1 MSKNIITLSLFLLLA
16 VCLFAQELQE
26 PDRKLIPVSGLD
38 RGTIIL
44 PYTDEVNS
52 YCIDYEFVVEPT
64 TVMTSYY
71 DYMPGGYSGF
81 PIQRQLENGSG
92 TYLTFHATDS
102 PTSTRRQYWA
112 YYDENGNLLG
122 NDKISTYNEL
132 QGFGDLVLHP
142 AAGNCL
148 ASLHENS
155 GCTICYDDY
164 AFQNIPDFWSSV
176 TFIPSPL
183 PDEYLWPRLYTGPS
197 PNGNDWIR
205 IYHISQN
212 MNLNSHGYPCDDVR
226 IMYMDIENTI
236 TADLTQI
243 LNLDNWTTVT
253 PMYSWREK
261 SCQVKSLC
269 FAVDLMYPGKVGL
282 MGYCL
287 WLEGDLGNMPINPG
301 LFLWESLDYGAT
313 WDYANLH
320 CHSQGTSTALY
331 QVENKPQFEFNGVVP
346 DYLDVDII
354 GFHNTGY
361 YCYGDFAMTYL
372 QSYTY
377 TDPQTEDVYY
387 LNYFKPQAEVVWN
400 YYESEFN
407 FNEIPMIAYDSYSG
421 HYVPWRI
428 TQNDTILYV
437 VVTECSDYA
446 DLQNNAISYWGE
458 YIPRIQTWTDV
469 TYQTMAQLGYTQYN
483 EYLEHPIINFS
494 VTYYMTVEDLPEMWY
509 SLIELTDIN
518 NPIFDFSE
526 QITISPYIDRN
537 INYIGYSDDSWS
549 GWNEVY
555 LYYYDDNSY
564 GSYVLGQ
571 GDNTGGQIK
580 YCVLKFRVRQF
591 GNDVEP
597 EISINTYNN
606 PNPFSSNTQIS
617 FSSSKPLHEASVK
630 IYNAKGQLVAT
641 LETHEGDS
649 PTQGY
654 STWNG
659 KDLNGKDVANGIYF
673 YKVTSHEVFHF
684 GEMLLAR

>member
-1 MSKNIITLSLFLLLA
+1 MSKKIITLSLFLLLA
-16 VCLFAQELQE
+16 VCLFAQELQQTT
-26 PDRKLIPVSGLD
+26 RGFIPVSGLD

-71 DYMPGGYSGF
+71 DYIPGGYSNY

-122 NDKISTYNEL
+122 CDKISTYNEQ
-132 QGFGDLVLHP
+132 QGYGDLVLHP
-142 AAGNCL
+142 ATGNCI
-148 ASLHENS
+148 ATWHESS
-155 GCTICYDDY
+155 GCVICYDNY
-164 AFQNIPDFWSSV
+164 SLLYTPGAWSSV
-176 TFIPSPL
+176 AIIPTPL

-269 FAVDLMYPGKVGL
+269 FAVDPINSGKVGL

-287 WLEGDLGNMPINPG
+287 WLEGDLGNMPVNPG

-320 CHSQGTSTALY
+320 SHSQGTNTALY

-346 DYLDVDII
+346 DYLDVDIL
-354 GFHNTGY
+354 GFHNTAYCCEGGY
-361 YCYGDFAMTYL
+361 AMTFL
-372 QSYTY
+372 QGYTY
-377 TDPQTEDVYY
+377 TDPQTKDVYY
-387 LNYFKPQAEVVWN
+387 LNYFKPQAEAIWN

-421 HYVPWRI
+421 HHVPWRI
-428 TQNDTILYV
+428 TQNDTILYI
-437 VVTECSDYA
+437 VVTEPADYY
-446 DLQNNAISYWGE
+446 DMQKNAISYWGE
-458 YIPRIQTWTDV
+458 FLPRIQIWSDA
-469 TYQTMAQLGYTQYN
+469 TYQTMAQLGYSQYD
-483 EYLEHPIINFS
+483 EYLEHPIINIAFS
-494 VTYYMTVEDLPEMWY
+494 YMQTTRFSPEWY
-509 SLIELTDIN
+509 NMIELTDIN
-518 NPIFDFSE
+518 NPLFDFSE

-555 LYYYDDNSY
+555 LYYDDNSY

-571 GDNTGGQIK
+571 GNNTGGQIK
-580 YCVLKFRVRQF
+580 YCVFKFRVRQF

-641 LETHEGDS
+641 LETHEGDL
-649 PTQGY
+649 PTEGY
-654 STWNG
+654 AIWNG
-659 KDLNGKDVANGIYF
+659 KDLHGKDVANGIYF
-673 YKVTSHEVFHF
+673 YKVTSHEVSHF